1 MCQILPI
8 PPDLSISP
16 LLGAKIKC
24 NSILRKY
31 CYSLKN
37 FDIVDIQCAF
47 GTFGYKISISL
58 PRITRI
64 VKSCRPGSC
73 VLDSHDMLSQYLCA
87 KWAHGKIFGFI
98 RNRNTRYLKKLLR
111 TLKKVDGRLIV
122 HSQIEKMLLSGLF
135 PKLKITALPL
145 CWRRQDDCIAMKAQF
160 SRADY
165 MKKNGIRLPDSAK
178 VISVVGHFAD
188 WKDIGSVVKAMA
200 YLPENYHLFIHG
212 GQHPFAFTTFK
223 RGHPLVEELSRKIV
237 WLKLNSRVHFMG
249 FVEDSN
255 EIEEAYMFS
264 DYVVVPNVEYGEV
277 ASGTLSASL
286 EFCKNVFVNRNI
298 MSNELKEFAGRAFFT
313 YDMGNYLEL
322 AAKIQALPH
331 KEEVYANRLA
341 YFEKYNVALNVENF
355 MKGGN
360 E

>member
-1 MCQILPI
+1 M
-8 PPDLSISP
+8 
-16 LLGAKIKC
+16 
-24 NSILRKY
+24 
-31 CYSLKN
+31 
-37 FDIVDIQCAF
+37 DIQCSF
-47 GTFGYKISISL
+47 GTFGYKMSISL
-58 PRITRI
+58 HRITRI

-73 VLDSHDMLSQYLCA
+73 VLDSHDMLSQDLCA

-122 HSQIEKMLLSGLF
+122 HSQREKMLLSDLF
-135 PKLKITALPL
+135 PKLKMAALPL

-165 MKKNGIRLPDSAK
+165 MKKNGIRLTDNAK
-178 VISVVGHFAD
+178 VISAVGHFAD
-188 WKDIGSVVKAMA
+188 WKDIGSVVKAMT
-200 YLPENYHLFIHG
+200 YLPENCHLFIHG

-223 RGHPLVEELSRKIV
+223 RGHPLVEELNRKIV

-264 DYVVVPNVEYGEV
+264 DYVVVPNVECGEI

-286 EFCKNVFVNRNI
+286 EFCKNVFANRNI
-298 MSNELKEFAGRAFFT
+298 MSSELQKFAGRAFFT
-313 YDMGNYLEL
+313 YDMRNYLEL